1 MFATLVRILP
11 LGISIALLAVSAGC
25 FDKGRPVTDTRAVT
39 LRGSPLTTSVIH
51 EPYCIEVTGHEYRWE
66 VRYPGVDGLLATDD
80 DLMTVR
86 NVHVPQETDVVLL
99 LKSLDYVYVMALP
112 KFGLKEMAIPTL
124 EFRMSFHPQEA
135 GQFALLGDEL
145 CGDPHPE
152 LKGHLIVEPRE
163 HFLAWLHRQ
172 GHEPPTQK
180 PIVNSP
186 LEQNP
191 SP

>member
-1 MFATLVRILP
+1 MIATLIRILP
-11 LGISIALLAVSAGC
+11 IVVTFALLAVSAGC
-25 FDKGRPVTDTRAVT
+25 SETSGPVSDFRAAT
-39 LRGSPLTTSVIH
+39 SDCSPSSPAVIH

-66 VRYPGVDGLLATDD
+66 VRYPGADGLLATNDD
-80 DLMTVR
+80 VISVR

-112 KFGLKEMAIPTL
+112 QFRLKELAVPTL
-124 EFRMSFHPQEA
+124 EFQMSFHSQEA

-163 HFLAWLHRQ
+163 HFLAWLNLQ
-172 GHEPPTQK
+172 GQK
-180 PIVNSP
+180 PSP
-186 LEQNP
+186 PKPL
-191 SP
+191 